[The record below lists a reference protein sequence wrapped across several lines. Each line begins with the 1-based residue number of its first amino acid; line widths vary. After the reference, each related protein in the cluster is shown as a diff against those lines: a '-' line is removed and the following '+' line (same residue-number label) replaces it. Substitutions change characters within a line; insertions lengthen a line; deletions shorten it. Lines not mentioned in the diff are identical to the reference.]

1 MKTDDGYI
9 VYIQRPPAL
18 STDPNDVNAQM
29 AALGLASD
37 QIYKISIG
45 PLDVRR
51 FPCYLNSPLVI
62 LLTLTYT
69 DCRLL

>member
-45 PLDVRR
+45 PLDVH
-51 FPCYLNSPLVI
+51 FLSYLNSPLVI

-69 DCRLL
+69 DRRLL

>member
-45 PLDVRR
+45 PLDVR
-51 FPCYLNSPLVI
+51 FPCFLSSPLVI